1 MVQSIV
7 TGFAKV
13 VTIHVPNGSIPNGVR
28 LRTDRRQKRP
38 PVRHACDPTN
48 SLNRYLKREIG
59 KLDCTETR
67 LGSGILV
74 LERRFVKL
82 AGNCFYPEKSHR
94 RLISSLSPRFHV
106 SHKGRILEPVEK
118 LKGGLRSRS
127 PRPRYRDEYKGYRRI
142 SRSSSRDRSRSPPRR
157 SRSPSRSRSPEGGG
171 NEKAST
177 SSPYSHGRA
186 DSRSPLQRSDSNS
199 LPGPMGLMST
209 SHLEQEA
216 AVLALSTLM
225 TIAPAEFEKVAPT
238 KNVSAFLASVGK

>member
-1 MVQSIV
+1 MERMASI
-7 TGFAKV
+7 ALLLD
-13 VTIHVPNGSIPNGVR
+13 GSISGHFVQLLESVYYQMGQSR
-28 LRTDRRQKRP
+28 LFVSTSYLSVKQLTTSYQKWRWQP
-38 PVRHACDPTN
+38 KDCNLPKFIGKLLVEKSKNKRLMFVGD
-48 SLNRYLKREIG
+48 SLNRNQ
-59 KLDCTETR
+59 C
-67 LGSGILV
+67 
-74 LERRFVKL
+74 
-82 AGNCFYPEKSHR
+82 
-94 RLISSLSPRFHV
+94 
-106 SHKGRILEPVEK
+106 HKGRILEPVEK

-142 SRSSSRDRSRSPPRR
+142 SRSNSRDRSRSPPRR

-186 DSRSPLQRSDSNS
+186 NSRSPLQRSDSNG
-199 LPGPMGLMST
+199 LPGPIGLMST

-225 TIAPAEFEKVAPT
+225 TIAPAEVYAEFEKVAPT